1 MRETADG
8 DEIQILTKFKALA
21 SEILDEACSSNFD
34 CEKTQNLMQRLTSY
48 LTDKKSMTS
57 FEFKQSGI
65 LEALEIFFTKAP
77 SLALIERESIR
88 NQEKNEEMKHS
99 EELILSAA

>member
-1 MRETADG
+1 MD
-8 DEIQILTKFKALA
+8 KFKLLA

-34 CEKTQNLMQRLTSY
+34 CERAQSLISKLSEY
-48 LTDKKSMTS
+48 LTDKQGITS

-65 LEALEIFFTKAP
+65 LHALEVFLTKPP
-77 SLALIERESIR
+77 SHALIERETIR

-99 EELILSAA
+99 EELILSAAQKQARQ